1 MADTKKEKNEVDGI
15 HDNAMPLVDKQDDNG
30 IIIENTDLD
39 VSSHRR
45 QRCKASSILT
55 TVGILLSRVP
65 SVAGTGGYNGCR
77 DSSS

>member
-1 MADTKKEKNEVDGI
+1 MADTKNEVDGI

-45 QRCKASSILT
+45 QRCKGELGDEDMIHCYYYYYYYYCTITA
-55 TVGILLSRVP
+55 
-65 SVAGTGGYNGCR
+65 N
-77 DSSS
+77 